1 MVQRQPQEPSSQ
13 QIVSAYRQEIDR
25 SYLERASH
33 VPQENFS
40 SAHAKAEAFNGL
52 KGEIDTEMLGILE
65 KMEGLSQKVKAN
77 VRSDENPEGLLTRRE
92 EEYLRCLETG
102 HRELEDLLR

>member
-1 MVQRQPQEPSSQ
+1 MVEKQPQEPSSQ
-13 QIVSAYRQEIDR
+13 QIVSEHRQEADK
-25 SYLERASH
+25 SLLEKARH
-33 VPQENFS
+33 VPSENFN
-40 SAHAKAEAFNGL
+40 SAQAKAEAFNGL

-77 VRSDENPEGLLTRRE
+77 IRSDENPEGLLTRRE